1 MCGIEGEKERTILS
15 ETPQGGQDEK
25 EMEGGENLGA
35 EKQLPLSLIRLHK
48 IFFRNFPF
56 CEEQSWPN
64 EEKQVEN

>member
-48 IFFRNFPF
+48 IFFRTFPF